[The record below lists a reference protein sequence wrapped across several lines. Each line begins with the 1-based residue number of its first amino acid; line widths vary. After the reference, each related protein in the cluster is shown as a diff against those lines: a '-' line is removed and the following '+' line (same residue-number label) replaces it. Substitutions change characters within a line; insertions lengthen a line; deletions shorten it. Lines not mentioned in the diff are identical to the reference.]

1 MDRKKLVKMKIVNNP
16 SGTFYIGVA
25 AYNRNSV
32 LILDTG
38 EYGCLKVLANADKYF
53 KTYYPEFYRID
64 TSVSK
69 TRLTNKLLKEM
80 FIHSLETKYKWS
92 LKEKEELAK
101 YFKVKLEV
109 YLSESKSCT
118 RVKGYKKPTTNKRVK
133 TYARKRK

>member
-1 MDRKKLVKMKIVNNP
+1 MDLKKLVKMKIVNNS
-16 SGTFYIGVA
+16 SGTFYLGVA
-25 AYNRNSV
+25 PYNRNSV

-109 YLSESKSCT
+109 YLSESKTCS